1 MRTCPLHP
9 RQLCEA
15 NNLLDLMGKP
25 KRLRDHVH
33 YIWFWFCYNA
43 IYEEKK
49 NENSTDK
56 VKIRRLRQVGKQR
69 VNQRFSQVFLARG
82 GAVPPTVAHSRTE
95 AVSLVLR

>member
-1 MRTCPLHP
+1 
-9 RQLCEA
+9 
-15 NNLLDLMGKP
+15 MGKP
-25 KRLRDHVH
+25 KTLRDHVH

-56 VKIRRLRQVGKQR
+56 VKIRRLRQVGMRR

-82 GAVPPTVAHSRTE
+82 GAVVPLPPTVAHS
-95 AVSLVLR
+95 SY